1 VVVITLFK
9 IIRNGELYAPE
20 NLGKNDIL
28 IAGEKIALVKK
39 DIGKITGIPEIEEVD
54 ATDYFVVPGF
64 IDQHV
69 HIAGG
74 GGEGGPVTR
83 TPEISISSLTT
94 AGITTV
100 VGLLGADG
108 ITRSLAELLAKARA
122 LEQEGISA
130 YIFTGAYEI
139 PTRTLTGSVR
149 SDLVLIDK
157 VLGVGEIAISDHRSA
172 QPTLEMLVK
181 LAAEAR
187 IGGLLGRKPGIVHVH
202 IGEGKQGLALLIE
215 LAIKTDLP
223 IQQITPTHVNRIER
237 LLSETAELVKMG
249 AFADLTAGIY
259 AENAS
264 PDAVGVCDALA
275 ILMKKGIDPGRIT
288 VSSDGNGSLPV
299 FDNRGN
305 LTSIRVGSVKVLW
318 DDVRKTVLKETL
330 PLEKALSLVTRN
342 PALLLGLQP
351 AKGTV
356 TPGSDA
362 DIVMLDRNLNIHR
375 VFARG
380 KLMVDRGQPVIKGY
394 FEK

>member
-1 VVVITLFK
+1 MFK
-9 IIRNGELYAPE
+9 LILNGELYAPE
-20 NLGKNDIL
+20 YLGKSDIL
-28 IAGEKIALVKK
+28 MAGEKIALVNN

-83 TPEISISSLTT
+83 TPEITVSRLTT

-108 ITRSLAELLAKARA
+108 ITRSVAELLAKARA
-122 LEQEGISA
+122 LEQEGLSA

-157 VLGVGEIAISDHRSA
+157 VLGVGEIAISDHRSS

-181 LAAEAR
+181 VAAEAR
-187 IGGLLGRKPGIVHVH
+187 IGGLLGKKPGIVHAH
-202 IGEGKQGLALLIE
+202 IGEGKRGLALLFD
-215 LAIKTDLP
+215 LALKTDIP
-223 IQQITPTHVNRIER
+223 VQQIIPTHVNRIKR
-237 LLSETAELVKMG
+237 LLSDTVELVKLG

-259 AENAS
+259 PENTS
-264 PDAVGVCDALA
+264 PDAVEVCDALA
-275 ILMKKGIDPGRIT
+275 FLMKKGVDIASLTI
-288 VSSDGNGSLPV
+288 SSDGNGSLPA
-299 FDNRGN
+299 FDDRGN

-318 DDVRKTVLKETL
+318 EDVRKTVLNETL
-330 PLEKALSLVTRN
+330 PLEKALSLITRN
-342 PALLLGLQP
+342 PALILGLLP
-351 AKGTV
+351 VKGTIA
-356 TPGSDA
+356 PGSDA
-362 DIVMLDRNLNIHR
+362 DIVMLDRDLNIQK

-380 KLMVDRGQPVIKGY
+380 RLMVDRGFPVVRGY
-394 FEK
+394 FEN